1 MIFKKGDRVYDHAY
15 GWGEVVRSTQE
26 MSYYPVVAVFG
37 KLSFTYTLEGS
48 SIKDKAS
55 TLSFTE
61 YTLEGF
67 SQVRPKEELPFDRW
81 YVDDRFP
88 AFICFYGTHKTYGL
102 SYAGDWS
109 IWKGVHVPDGNYK
122 LATDEQILEKLSAYA
137 ASIGVKAAAK
147 FKEIGG
153 YYSIMIEEKPIVGF
167 KYVKAMNALY
177 FNNWLMMQDGKWV
190 TVVVEQNSYI
200 ESKATG
206 KWREFIEQR
215 KTLEEEIQAIKKHL
229 GI

>member
-1 MIFKKGDRVYDHAY
+1 MIFKKGDKVYDYAY
-15 GWGEVVRSTQE
+15 GWGEVYDINEVVD
-26 MSYYPVVAVFG
+26 YYPLLIEFQHIKLYYNFKGVSEFG
-37 KLSFTYTLEGS
+37 LLPTLAFY
-48 SIKDKAS
+48 D
-55 TLSFTE
+55 

-137 ASIGVKAAAK
+137 ASIGVKTGATIVS
-147 FKEIGG
+147 FIFQEPRLLELNNRGFVYYSEVNRLSFNG
-153 YYSIMIEEKPIVGF
+153 YYV
-167 KYVKAMNALY
+167 
-177 FNNWLMMQDGKWV
+177 MMDGKWA
-190 TVVVEQNSYI
+190 TVVQ
-200 ESKATG
+200 
-206 KWREFIEQR
+206 QP
-215 KTLEEEIQAIKKHL
+215 KTVEEEIQAIKEHL

>member
-1 MIFKKGDRVYDHAY
+1 MIFKKGDKVYDYAY
-15 GWGEVVRSTQE
+15 GWGEVYDINEVVD
-26 MSYYPVVAVFG
+26 YYPLLIEFQHIKLYYNFKGVSEFG
-37 KLSFTYTLEGS
+37 LLP
-48 SIKDKAS
+48 

>member
-1 MIFKKGDRVYDHAY
+1 MIFKKGDKVYDYAY
-15 GWGEVVRSTQE
+15 GWGEVANISEVVD
-26 MSYYPVVAVFG
+26 YYPLLIEFQDIKLYYNFKGVAECG
-37 KLSFTYTLEGS
+37 LLP
-48 SIKDKAS
+48 

-67 SQVRPKEELPFDRW
+67 SQVRPKEEKPFDRW
-81 YVDDRFP
+81 YVDDRFT

-102 SYAGDWS
+102 SYTGAWS

-137 ASIGVKAAAK
+137 ASIGVKTGATFIAIDAD
-147 FKEIGG
+147 
-153 YYSIMIEEKPIVGF
+153 YSVKIEDKCNEGF

-206 KWREFIEQR
+206 KWGEFIEQR